1 MRVPHKRGGFLP
13 AGLVTVKVSSAQV
26 PAMVAVVEAGV
37 VTNVSKSIRSL
48 QTSVLVG
55 QTV

>member
-1 MRVPHKRGGFLP
+1 MPE
-13 AGLVTVKVSSAQV
+13 GLVTVKVSSVQV
-26 PAMVAVVEAGV
+26 PWIVVVVEAGV
-37 VTNVSKSIRSL
+37 VTKVSKSILSL